1 MRDLQK
7 YKYISILRCRTWCIW
22 PEYSRTVSKGM
33 RVPIGSGDNDFIN
46 LSIHLVSYCLRP
58 RPENQPAKV
67 SSKNGPLI
75 WHGNMNSGFWAGQLF
90 IKAPEDNVKVEM
102 VHEYPRE
109 GEVDI
114 QLHIETTLNHSTD
127 KIKDIVENISFSVLT
142 YLNITAGELLIPVAP
157 IQIRKLEENKSEFN
171 NLVEIFIKERKTY
184 SVEFLQDV
192 IEKFI
197 IIRDRMPREDTA
209 SLDAAM
215 RRYLDSITE
224 TSKIDKYCDLWEACE
239 FGTIGLKGKGGKV
252 GKLAQALS
260 NHMVKTNPIF
270 TKRSLE
276 NKLKIKELY
285 KTRGAI
291 VHNAIQ
297 NPQKLQE
304 RTKLLSEIALEII
317 RFRLDV
323 PYEKNCVIEEEYYK
337 A

>member
-1 MRDLQK
+1 MRDLEK
-7 YKYISILRCRTWCIW
+7 YKYISILRCSTWCIW
-22 PEYSRTVSKGM
+22 PAHSRIISKGM
-33 RVPIGSGDNDFIN
+33 SVPIGSGDNDFIN
-46 LSIHLVSYCLRP
+46 LSVHLVSYTLRP
-58 RPENQPAKV
+58 RPENQLSKV
-67 SSKNGPLI
+67 SSKDGPLI

-90 IKAPEDNVKVEM
+90 IKAPEDTVKVEM
-102 VHEYPRE
+102 VHEYPHE
-109 GEVDI
+109 GEIDI
-114 QLHIETTLNHSTD
+114 QLHIETTENHSID
-127 KIKDIVENISFSVLT
+127 KFKDIVENISYSVLT
-142 YLNITAGELLIPVAP
+142 YLNVSAGELLIPVAP
-157 IQIRKLEENKSEFN
+157 IQIRKLEDSKSEFN
-171 NLVEIFIKERKTY
+171 NLVKIFIKERKTF
-184 SVEFLQDV
+184 SGEFLRDA

-197 IIRDRMPREDTA
+197 ITRHRMPSEDIA

-224 TSKIDKYCDLWEACE
+224 TSEVDKYCDLWEACE
-239 FGTIGLKGKGGKV
+239 FATIGLNAKGGKV

-270 TKRSLE
+270 TKRTLE
-276 NKLKIKELY
+276 NKLKIAELY

-297 NPQKLQE
+297 NPQRLQE

-323 PYEKNCVIEEEYYK
+323 PYEKNRVIEEEYHK

>member
-1 MRDLQK
+1 MK
-7 YKYISILRCRTWCIW
+7 EIEKHKYISILRCRTWCIW
-22 PEYSRTVSKGM
+22 PEHSRIISKGM
-33 RVPIGSGDNDFIN
+33 RVPIGSEDNDFIY
-46 LSIHLVSYCLRP
+46 LRIHLVSYSLRP

-67 SSKNGPLI
+67 LSKAGPLI
-75 WHGNMNSGFWAGQLF
+75 WQGSMNSGFWAGQLL

-102 VHEYPRE
+102 VHKYPRE

-114 QLHIETTLNHSTD
+114 QLHILTMGNYSTD
-127 KIKDIVENISFSVLT
+127 RLKDIVENISYSVLT
-142 YLNITAGELLIPVAP
+142 YLNIYAGELLIPVAP
-157 IQIRKLEENKSEFN
+157 IQIRKLDESKSGFT
-171 NLVEIFIKERKTY
+171 NLVEIFVKERKTY
-184 SVEFLQDV
+184 SVEFLEDV

-197 IIRDRMPREDTA
+197 FIRNRMSKEETA

-224 TSKIDKYCDLWEACE
+224 TSEIDKYCDLWEACE
-239 FGTIGLKGKGGKV
+239 FGTIGLSGKGGKV
-252 GKLAQALS
+252 GKIAQALS
-260 NHMVKTNPIF
+260 NHMIKVNPIF

-285 KTRGAI
+285 NTRGAI

-297 NPQKLQE
+297 NPQELQE

-317 RFRLDV
+317 KFRLDV
-323 PYEKNCVIEEEYYK
+323 SYEKNSVIEEEYYK